1 MQKVDVA
8 VQSYRKP
15 ESLIY
20 TLFSL
25 HRNSAD
31 RVDRVFINDDGSG
44 DDVVRHYRDP
54 DLHARL
60 APWTINVRIN
70 TRPTGYARQIYTE
83 RSPAT
88 LRDRPLRRIRARQ
101 LTELVKRLL
110 RMASF
115 PEDDVR
121 YQWAVNA
128 TDKPYL
134 FVIHDDVRFSGDV
147 VDLYLRTLM
156 QTPRCAIVG
165 DLGQCWACGFKAVCS
180 PSLIMA
186 GKRPDPHWPLTPI
199 SNKAFPRHYGRSCRI
214 NEWCCLLDVAV
225 ARDFAT
231 RGIYFGNHQ
240 DRGDVGAFWFDR
252 VLRAGYGFADP
263 LADGDRGRF
272 YQHGWQGHSGH
283 DVWRNKVAYRA
294 GEVRDLLAA
303 EFDFRLASDPT
314 GS

>member
-147 VDLYLRTLM
+147 VDLYLRTLI
-156 QTPRCAIVG
+156 PSYSSHPVRLSAFG
-165 DLGQCWACGFKAVCS
+165 GFKV
-180 PSLIMA
+180 
-186 GKRPDPHWPLTPI
+186 
-199 SNKAFPRHYGRSCRI
+199 
-214 NEWCCLLDVAV
+214 
-225 ARDFAT
+225 
-231 RGIYFGNHQ
+231 RG
-240 DRGDVGAFWFDR
+240 
-252 VLRAGYGFADP
+252 VLYPG
-263 LADGDRGRF
+263 L
-272 YQHGWQGHSGH
+272 
-283 DVWRNKVAYRA
+283 
-294 GEVRDLLAA
+294 
-303 EFDFRLASDPT
+303 
-314 GS
+314 